1 MTVLYGLYNFMNL
14 MNLPDDLLPLLNIAF
29 FYLKFRPR
37 TIRETRDY
45 LYKKVRTTHWS
56 REAADKVINH
66 LIKLKF
72 LDDKAFI
79 DYLVNSRT
87 KTKVKGVYAI
97 KQELNKFGVDRML
110 VDEYFSKIEINEEE
124 LAEKILSS
132 RWPRLKS
139 LPKQKR
145 FEKATRL
152 LISRGFKYETS
163 KKTIEKFANKDK
175 KYYY

>member
-1 MTVLYGLYNFMNL
+1 MID
-14 MNLPDDLLPLLNIAF
+14 DDLVPLLNISF

-45 LYKKVRTTHWS
+45 LNKKVRTTHWS
-56 REAADKVINH
+56 HEAVDKVIEH

-87 KTKVKGVYAI
+87 KTKVKGIYAI
-97 KQELNKFGVDRML
+97 KQELNRFGVDREM
-110 VDEYFSKIEINEEE
+110 VDEYFSKTEIDEEK
-124 LAEKILSS
+124 LAEKILTS
-132 RWPRLKS
+132 RWPRLRS

-145 FEKATRL
+145 FEKALSL
-152 LISRGFKYETS
+152 LQRRGFNYETS
-163 KKTIEKFANKDK
+163 KKIIDLISNNNL
-175 KYYY
+175 

>member
-1 MTVLYGLYNFMNL
+1 ME
-14 MNLPDDLLPLLNIAF
+14 DDLIPLLNIAF

-37 TIRETRDY
+37 TIKETRDY

-56 REAADKVINH
+56 HEAVDKVIDH
-66 LIKLKF
+66 LIRLKF

-87 KTKVKGVYAI
+87 KTKVKGIYAI
-97 KQELNKFGVDRML
+97 KQELNRFGVDREL
-110 VDEYFSKIEINEEE
+110 VDEYFSRTEINEEE

-145 FEKATRL
+145 FEKALSL
-152 LISRGFKYETS
+152 LQRRGFNFDISR
-163 KKTIEKFANKDK
+163 KTIEKLTNQD
-175 KYYY
+175 

>member
-1 MTVLYGLYNFMNL
+1 ME
-14 MNLPDDLLPLLNIAF
+14 DDLILLLNIAF

-37 TIRETRDY
+37 TIKETRDY

-56 REAADKVINH
+56 HEAVDKVIDH
-66 LIKLKF
+66 LIELKF

-87 KTKVKGVYAI
+87 KTKVKGIYAI
-97 KQELNKFGVDRML
+97 KQELNRFGVDREL
-110 VDEYFSKIEINEEE
+110 VDEYFSNTEINEDQ

-145 FEKATRL
+145 FEKALSL
-152 LISRGFKYETS
+152 LQRRGFNYDTS
-163 KKTIEKFANKDK
+163 KKTIEKML
-175 KYYY
+175 

>member
-1 MTVLYGLYNFMNL
+1 MD
-14 MNLPDDLLPLLNIAF
+14 DDLIPLLDMAF

-37 TIRETRDY
+37 TIHETRNY

-56 REAADKVINH
+56 HVAVDKVIDH
-66 LIKLKF
+66 LIELKF

-87 KTKVKGVYAI
+87 KTKVKGIYAI
-97 KQELNKFGVDRML
+97 KQELNRFGIDREL
-110 VDEYFSKIEINEEE
+110 IDEYFSKTEINEEE

-132 RWPRLKS
+132 RWDRLKS

-145 FEKATRL
+145 FEKSMSL
-152 LISRGFKYETS
+152 LQRRGFNFDVS
-163 KKTIEKFANKDK
+163 KKTFEDLINKE
-175 KYYY
+175 